1 MTWTKNK
8 HMTTSE
14 INVQNL
20 DSMICCRSFLMND
33 DRQQIKRCEWTLFAF
48 SLSVF
53 SLFRPCTSCSV
64 PLREASPLPTGATRV
79 EALCPPSPSSSPPHP
94 PPLHASQSNMWAR
107 GRAGLTRIA
116 TSVTWPQMRAT
127 PLFGKSDRSRH
138 KK

>member
-20 DSMICCRSFLMND
+20 DSMICYRSFLMND

-79 EALCPPSPSSSPPHP
+79 EALCPPSPSSSPLLLSPP
-94 PPLHASQSNMWAR
+94 TPPLHASQSNMWAR
-107 GRAGLTRIA
+107 GRAGLT
-116 TSVTWPQMRAT
+116 SVTWPQMTAASHFLFT
-127 PLFGKSDRSRH
+127 PDTSSR
-138 KK
+138 